1 MPTRT
6 FSFILSLSVL
16 YTAVPSFAQALSCP
30 PPGQGTPPPNLVTA
44 KVVALNQPIMLNRL
58 GAAIPQG
65 MVFAL
70 EKDVVGDAT
79 QGWMLRPDKRP
90 RPMVLRVRQGDCLQ
104 ITLTNRLPATPP
116 SPSSPIPPPLATVT
130 NQVSLHVQGLEIV
143 NSNDD
148 DGTFVGQNA
157 TSGLIEPGKTKTYTL
172 YAAQIGAYLLYS
184 ASSTFGG
191 GGNGGGQITNGLFGA
206 VNVEPASSEFYRSQ
220 VTRDDLLRYAT
231 KKDGQGQ
238 PMFTPAGQPLIDY
251 DAHYPAAHPRSCQP
265 VLRMVDT
272 PWVPNPGGGC
282 GPGPVGRP
290 LETFHTDLTAII
302 TGPNHGRF
310 TGSGPEFDPIPASP
324 DRRQP
329 FREFTIHY
337 HEVLDAVQAFD
348 IFYPPPGKN
357 PPPNMAN
364 VLAPGKDNFAINYAT
379 GGIAAEILA
388 NRFNVGPNAG
398 PPGSTTSSCVDCKFE
413 EFFLSAWAVGD
424 PGMVVDIPANAP
436 QLQPDQPNQVSAL
449 TRQYTQCQAKND
461 NSCSPPTPRPGR
473 KATKAFY
480 PDDPSNVYHS
490 YLSDHTIFRILHAG
504 GNFTHVHHQHAHQW
518 LHSPNNPNG
527 SYLDSQMISP
537 GAAFTLEMV
546 YNGSGNR
553 NKTVGDS
560 IFHCHFYPHFASGM
574 WGMWRVHDVFEAG
587 TALDGNGRPSPVA
600 RALPDGEIAAGTP
613 IPALVPLPTM
623 AMAPV
628 PSRVNVVPVCTPG
641 LSTACTPQ
649 NAAGFRA
656 AVLPEPNGSY
666 RNPGYPF
673 FIPGVAGHRAPHPPL
688 DFACETDSYGKKVCY
703 DGGLPRHIVL
713 GGTEDNERHNQW
725 DFTKDNL
732 HLLAQQLPEEGT
744 PIEQVAMAYH
754 GTRKHPSYVPG
765 GGPGTFLTNGL
776 PRKTPSNP
784 TGAQPGAP
792 FADPAVDDNGGAIG
806 TMRRYKAANVQMDV
820 TFNKKGWHYP
830 QQRFITLW
838 EDIAPT
844 FDGSRAPEPFF
855 FRANSKDDFIE
866 FWQTNLVPSYYELD
880 DFQVRTPT
888 DVLGQH
894 IHLVKFDVTSSD
906 GAGNGFNYEDG
917 TFSPEEVRDRI
928 LAIRAQNHC
937 TPNDRDDGTFRCPVA
952 KPSPFLPPAP
962 PGQNWLGA
970 QTTVQRWYADMLQGC
985 VDGTTINCSPNGDRT
1000 LRTVFTHD
1008 HFSPS
1013 THQQAGLY
1021 AGLLVEPQGSTW
1033 TDPITGVK
1041 MGTRGDGGPTGWQAN
1056 IAYPTPQGADAYREF
1071 ALEFQDVALA
1081 YSKNS
1086 IPPSGFKPYPHPAPD
1101 PIITGTPVFGWSDC
1115 SNAINPSGGCGSPF
1129 KTNPVLF
1136 TAGQM
1141 IGSMTVNYRNEPLP
1155 LRVNRTPTPVAPK
1168 PHPNATDLSHVFE
1181 SIVRTDKDLNAQPSN
1196 CFDGSA
1202 PPCKDSFKFPGPF
1215 PGAQPTDP
1223 YTPLLQAY
1231 QGDKVQVRVL
1241 VGGYL
1246 FNHNFAMQGVKWLF
1260 EPSNALSGYRD
1271 NQAMGIS
1278 EHFEFLFMV
1287 PNSPTPKTTL
1297 PGRLPF
1303 ADYLYETG
1311 AGVGDLGQGSW
1322 GILRAYNTGGN
1333 TGKLMP
1339 NLKPL
1344 PNNPFGGRTVTG
1356 SMSCPPGQTPR
1367 QYYVAAISPSGQIV
1381 YNDRDTNLVAN
1392 TQPLLWVP
1400 ADASGKPLTTAPKD
1414 PLVLRAGA
1422 GECIQVTLFNRFVE
1436 SNTVFTTPDGNL
1448 GFSNQPWSAVQIFP
1462 STHVGMHA
1470 QMVSTDTTINNGVN
1484 VGFNHHQY
1492 GSYTTATPGNSIT
1505 YTWYAGN
1512 LRTNPNGQGVT
1523 GIPIELG
1530 SVNLLASDPIEQQ
1543 PHALIGSLIIEP
1555 AGSIWCKAD
1564 RTVCSGA
1571 MFNAKIGDVYDTTAD
1586 LYAPGPP
1593 RLLFREFV
1601 AMVQDEVYLGQSG
1614 VFNSVNFGTEPMSLR
1629 FATAPGKPFNQDFN
1643 SVDLSSAF
1651 SNFMQNLSTNKVQG
1665 EPKTPIFTATAGM
1678 PVRFRMLHPDGNG
1691 GFPDNVFVLD
1701 GHVWQEEP
1709 YRNDA
1714 AGNASAVIGFNRTS
1728 QWMGSRDGFGAG
1740 NHFDLVIARA
1750 GGVNERP
1757 GDYLY
1762 KSYPAQEGPL
1772 GIWGV
1777 FRVQPKTVKAALA
1790 VRPLVKLAPA
1800 RRVQVPARED
1810 PGERFFSPRQ
1820 RSRSDSP
1827 D

>member
-1 MPTRT
+1 MLTRA
-6 FSFILSLSVL
+6 LSLSLFVVL
-16 YTAVPSFAQALSCP
+16 LPVASFAEQVKCP
-30 PPGQGTPPPNLVTA
+30 PPGLGTPPPNLVTA
-44 KVVALNQPIMLNRL
+44 EIAALSQPFMLNRL

-70 EKDVVGDAT
+70 AKDVVGDAT
-79 QGWMLRPDKRP
+79 EGWMLRPDKRP

-104 ITLTNRLPATPP
+104 ITLTNRLPAAPP
-116 SPSSPIPPPLATVT
+116 SPSSPVPPPLATVT
-130 NQVSLHVQGLEIV
+130 NQVSLHVQGMELV
-143 NSNDD
+143 NSIDD

-157 TSGLIEPGKTKTYTL
+157 TSLIELGKTKTYTL
-172 YAAQIGAYLLYS
+172 YAAQTGAYLLYS

-191 GGNGGGQITNGLFGA
+191 SASGGGQITNGLFGA
-206 VNVEPASSEFYRSQ
+206 VNVEPSDSEFYRSQ

-231 KKDGQGQ
+231 KKDANGK
-238 PMFTPAGQPLIDY
+238 PMFTPDGQPLIDY
-251 DAHYPAAHPRSCQP
+251 DAHYPASHPRSCQP

-272 PWVPNPGGGC
+272 PWAPNPGGGC
-282 GPGPVGRP
+282 GPMPGRP
-290 LETFHTDLTAII
+290 LTTFHTDLTAII

-337 HEVLDAVQAFD
+337 HEVMDAVQAFGS
-348 IFYPPPGKN
+348 FYPPPAGSSA
-357 PPPNMAN
+357 PDLST
-364 VLAPGKDNFAINYAT
+364 VLAPGKDNFAINYTT
-379 GGIAAEILA
+379 GGIGAEILA
-388 NRFNVGPNAG
+388 NRFKVGPNAG
-398 PPGSTTSSCVDCKFE
+398 PPGSQTSSCVDCKFE

-424 PGMVVDIPANAP
+424 PGMVVDVPANAP
-436 QLQPDQPNQVSAL
+436 PLLPPDQPNQVSPL
-449 TRQYTQCQAKND
+449 TLEYTQCQANNKKP
-461 NSCSPPTPRPGR
+461 CSVPTPQSGR

-480 PDDPSNVYHS
+480 ADDPSNVYHS

-560 IFHCHFYPHFASGM
+560 IFHCHFYPHFAAGM

-587 TALDGNGRPSPVA
+587 TELDGNGRPAPAA
-600 RALPDGEIAAGTP
+600 RALPDGEIATGTP
-613 IPALVPLPTM
+613 IPAVVPLPTL
-623 AMAPV
+623 AMAPM
-628 PSRVNVVPVCTPG
+628 PARVRIVPVCTPG
-641 LSTACTPQ
+641 LQTACTPQ
-649 NAAGFRA
+649 NAVGFGSE
-656 AVLPEPNGSY
+656 VLPEPNGSY
-666 RNPGYPF
+666 KNPGFPF
-673 FIPGVAGHRAPHPPL
+673 FIPGIAGHRAPHPPL
-688 DFACETDSYGKKVCY
+688 DFACETDKTGKKICY
-703 DGGLPRHIVL
+703 DGGLPRHLVL
-713 GGTEDNERHNQW
+713 DGTEDNERHNQW

-732 HLLAQQLPEEGT
+732 KLLAQQLPEEGT

-754 GTRKHPSYVPG
+754 GLRKHPSYTPAG
-765 GGPGTFLTNGL
+765 MPGTFLTNGL

-806 TMRRYKAANVQMDV
+806 TLRRYKAANVQMDV
-820 TFNKKGWHYP
+820 AFNKKGWHFP

-844 FDGSRAPEPFF
+844 FEGSRAPEPFF

-866 FWQTNLVPSYYELD
+866 FWHTNLVPSYYELD

-917 TFSPEEVRDRI
+917 TFSPDEVRDRI
-928 LAIRAQNHC
+928 DAIKAQNNC
-937 TPNDRDDGTFRCPVA
+937 KPYDPRDGTFQCPVA
-952 KPSPFLPPAP
+952 QSSPFLPPAP

-985 VDGTTINCSPNGDRT
+985 VDGTQVNCDPKGDRT

-1021 AGLLVEPQGSTW
+1021 AGLLVEPQRSTW

-1041 MGTRGDGGPTGWQAN
+1041 MGTRGDGGPTSWQAN
-1056 IAYPTPQGADAYREF
+1056 IEYPTPQGLLDAYREF

-1081 YSKNS
+1081 YAQTS
-1086 IPPSGFKPYPHPAPD
+1086 IPPSKFKPYPHPAPD
-1101 PIITGTPVFGWSDC
+1101 PITSATPVFGWSDC
-1115 SNAINPSGGCGSPF
+1115 ANAINPSGACGSPPSL

-1141 IGSMTVNYRNEPLP
+1141 IGSMTVNYRNEPVP
-1155 LRVNRTPTPVAPK
+1155 LRVNRKPVNVASNPDR
-1168 PHPNATDLSHVFE
+1168 NATDLSHVFE
-1181 SIVRTDKDLNAQPSN
+1181 SIVRKDNDLNAQPSN
-1196 CFDGSA
+1196 CFNGKA
-1202 PPCKDSFKFPGPF
+1202 PPCEDSFKFPGPF
-1215 PGAQPTDP
+1215 PGAQLHDP

-1246 FNHNFAMQGVKWLF
+1246 FNHNFAMQGIKWLF
-1260 EPSNALSGYRD
+1260 EPSNAVSGYRD

-1278 EHFEFLFMV
+1278 EHFEFLFTV

-1297 PGRLPF
+1297 PGLLPF

-1311 AGVGDLGQGSW
+1311 AGLGDLGQGTW
-1322 GILRAYNTGGN
+1322 GILRAYNTGGSP
-1333 TGKLMP
+1333 GKLMP

-1344 PNNPFGGRTVTG
+1344 PNNSTGGRTVTG
-1356 SMSCPPGQTPR
+1356 SMSCPPGETPR
-1367 QYYVAAISPSGQIV
+1367 QYYVAAISQSGPIP
-1381 YNDRDTNLVAN
+1381 YNDRDPTLKVAN

-1400 ADASGKPLTTAPKD
+1400 ADASGNAPTTLPTD
-1414 PLVLRAGA
+1414 PLVLRASA
-1422 GECIQVTLFNRFVE
+1422 GECIQVTLFNKFVE
-1436 SNTVFTTPDGNL
+1436 GNTIFTTADGNL
-1448 GFSNQPWSAVQIFP
+1448 NFSNQPWSAVQLYP
-1462 STHVGMHA
+1462 STQVGMHA
-1470 QMVSTDTTINNGVN
+1470 QMVSTDATINNGVN
-1484 VGFNHHQY
+1484 VGFNQHQY
-1492 GSYTTATPGNSIT
+1492 GPYTTAAPKESIT

-1512 LRTNPNGQGVT
+1512 LRTGPNGQGVT

-1543 PHALIGSLIIEP
+1543 PHGLIGSLIIEP
-1555 AGSIWCKAD
+1555 AGSIWCKTD

-1571 MFNAKIGDVYDTTAD
+1571 MFNAKIGNVYDTTAD
-1586 LYAPGPP
+1586 LFTPGLPP
-1593 RLLFREFV
+1593 RFLFREFV
-1601 AMVQDEVYLGQSG
+1601 AMLQDNIYLSNG
-1614 VFNSVNFGTEPMSLR
+1614 VFNSVNFGTEPMSFR
-1629 FATAPGKPFNQDFN
+1629 FADAKHQTFGSDFN
-1643 SVDLSSAF
+1643 TVDVATAF
-1651 SNFMQNLSTNKVQG
+1651 SNHMPNASTGMLQG
-1665 EPKTPIFTATAGM
+1665 DPKTPIFTATAGI

-1691 GFPDNVFVLD
+1691 GFPDNVFVLN

-1714 AGNASAVIGFNRTS
+1714 AGNASAMIGSNRTS

-1740 NHFDLVIARA
+1740 NHFDLVLNKA
-1750 GGVNERP
+1750 GGVNEQP

-1762 KSYPAQEGPL
+1762 KSYPVQEGPL

-1777 FRVQPKTVKAALA
+1777 FRVQPKAPVELA
-1790 VRPLVKLAPA
+1790 VRPPPKLAAPRA
-1800 RRVQVPARED
+1800 VPAPPRKD

-1820 RSRSDSP
+1820 RKQER
-1827 D
+1827 